1 MSVLKEERT
10 PSEWKKRCL
19 GILQEINPGY
29 RVNKDAKG
37 RFIEFIRNDDTGAFV
52 SLNFLRVR
60 DTYHLCFAIS
70 LTTKLI
76 SPLYHPLLAGSRFD
90 NNATICRRFLSDLGL
105 THTDEKCP
113 KGIWS
118 SGEWRSNT
126 LERLKRGF
134 QLPEEYLYPYYRS
147 KLHEGKASLLQLIKR
162 AEEIVTH
169 LDINK
174 PLDQQMKD
182 MGIDKE
188 QVDSYIAEARVL
200 DMLKIA
206 KGGECWYGYG
216 PYENTFKVSE
226 VPIDSIIM
234 NYLEVF
240 ISEKDRL
247 SEIIEIVEKF

>member
-1 MSVLKEERT
+1 MIQLKEGRT
-10 PSEWKKRCL
+10 PSEWKKQCL
-19 GILQEINPGY
+19 GILQRLNPNY
-29 RVNKDAKG
+29 SLNKNVKG

-52 SLNFLRVR
+52 SLNFLRIR
-60 DTYHLCFAIS
+60 DTYHLCYAIS
-70 LTTKLI
+70 LTTKLV
-76 SPLYHPLLAGSRFD
+76 SPLYHPFLAGSRFD
-90 NNATICRRFLSDLGL
+90 NNATICRIFLNDLGL
-105 THTDEKCP
+105 FHIDEKCP

-126 LERLKRGF
+126 LERLERGF
-134 QLPEEYLYPYYRS
+134 QLPEEYLYPYYRN
-147 KLHEGKASLLQLIKR
+147 KLHDGKDMLLQLFKR
-162 AEEIVTH
+162 AEDVIPH

-174 PLDQQMKD
+174 QLDQQMKD

-188 QVDSYIAEARVL
+188 QVDSYRAEARAL

-206 KGGECWYGYG
+206 KGGECWYGFG
-216 PYENTFKVSE
+216 PHENTFKVSE

-247 SEIIEIVEKF
+247 SEIIKIVERF